1 MRSLPVLSLLLAS
14 STSALPELSIS
25 KRDRHTGG
33 QTDLSARGVP
43 ALSRLRQRQ
52 DGTLETNI
60 FDVLAWSSGGAYY
73 ANLTVGTPPQP
84 QTVILDTGSSD
95 LYFDAASAST
105 CQDPPAPTQACEGGT
120 FDSSKSSTY
129 REVQPAPAFNTSF
142 GDGST
147 AVGPYGSDVVGIGDV
162 LIAPV
167 QFGVATSVDS
177 ATGFSIGLMGLGYS
191 NNEAVTSTRNF
202 YQNMP
207 EVLSDAGEINSRL
220 YSVFLNG
227 ANAGSGTILFGG
239 IDTSKYTGPL
249 ATVNFLP
256 QYYQGQELPLN
267 FITTVT
273 AANITSQGQTAQ
285 LWTGGSPGI
294 EAYNRDDTAL
304 PVLLDTGSTAW
315 TIPQRYFS
323 NYIEPNFPFVDS
335 SGTCSCEYAKSG
347 PSLSLEFG
355 AKVTITVTP
364 DQFIVPIIDPA
375 TRKPQIY
382 DNKGNEACVFL
393 LAPDTS
399 GQAFL
404 TLGDAIL
411 RSMYVVFD
419 LDNGQ
424 GSIAQ
429 AATNPGSPNIVTVQ
443 AGPTGVAAAV
453 SGVNTAPANSVKAPG
468 EVQPGTVSYS
478 VATAA
483 TPVGTATGADAV
495 PEGARVVGGSGTG
508 PGGKTSSAAAT
519 ALAIP
524 GVDNT
529 ALWVACIWTAGI
541 ALGASMMLL

>member
-1 MRSLPVLSLLLAS
+1 MRSLAALPLLLT

-43 ALSRLRQRQ
+43 ARSRLTPRQ
-52 DGTLETNI
+52 DGFIETNI

-95 LYFDAASAST
+95 LYFDASSAST
-105 CQDPPAPTQACEGGT
+105 CEDPPTATQACEGGT

-129 REVQPAPAFNTSF
+129 REVHAAPAFNTSF

-147 AVGPYGSDVVGIGDV
+147 ALGPYGSDVVGIGHV
-162 LIAPV
+162 LISPV
-167 QFGVATSVDS
+167 QFGVATTVDS
-177 ATGFSIGLMGLGYS
+177 TTGFSLGLMGLGYS
-191 NNEAVTSTRNF
+191 NNEAVTSQRNF

-207 EVLSDAGEINSRL
+207 EVLKDAGEINSRL

-239 IDTSKYTGPL
+239 IDTSKYTGSL

-256 QYYQGQELPLN
+256 QFYDGQELPLN

-273 AANITSQGQTAQ
+273 AANISLGGQTAQ
-285 LWTGGSPGI
+285 LWSGGSPGV
-294 EAYNRDDTAL
+294 EAYNRDDPAL

-315 TIPQRYFS
+315 SIPQRYFL
-323 NYIEPNFPFVDS
+323 NYIEPNFDFVDR
-335 SGTCSCEYAKSG
+335 SGICSCEYAKSG

-355 AKVTITVTP
+355 GKVTITVTP
-364 DQFIVPIIDPA
+364 DQFIVPIIDPT
-375 TRKPQIY
+375 TRKPQRY
-382 DNKGNEACVFL
+382 DNKGNEACIFL

-399 GQAFL
+399 GQPFL
-404 TLGDAIL
+404 TLGDAVL

-453 SGVNTAPANSVKAPG
+453 SGVNTAPANTVKAPG
-468 EVQPGTVSYS
+468 EVQSGTVAYS

-483 TPVGTATGADAV
+483 TPIGTATGAGAV
-495 PEGARVVGGSGTG
+495 PANAQVVGGSGTG
-508 PGGKTSSAAAT
+508 SSSESSSAAAT
-519 ALAIP
+519 VLSIP
-524 GVDNT
+524 GADFT
-529 ALWVACIWTAGI
+529 ALGVAAIWTAGI
-541 ALGASMMLL
+541 ALGASLML